1 MQLLGVAVGLPVAL
15 LAPLPPLLSS
25 MQNSAV
31 RDAGWCPCMTVPCL
45 CGAGGK
51 GICREWGYVPGC
63 PQCRVQGGWLLRP
76 SGGEMSGSFAF
87 APCLDESAGCGE
99 GAGRLLALISMLFK

>member
-1 MQLLGVAVGLPVAL
+1 
-15 LAPLPPLLSS
+15 
-25 MQNSAV
+25 
-31 RDAGWCPCMTVPCL
+31 MTVPCL

-63 PQCRVQGGWLLRP
+63 PQCGVQGGWLLRP
-76 SGGEMSGSFAF
+76 SGGEMSGSFA
-87 APCLDESAGCGE
+87 PCLDGSAGCGE